1 MKPSFAIVGGG
12 RVGTALGLHL
22 ARAGYPCVGVACTT
36 RASAQKAAA
45 LIGEGVASDTP
56 WEITPTA
63 NIVFITTPDSTISHV
78 CEQIDTHKG
87 FAPEAVVLHCSGAL
101 PSTIL
106 TVTSGKKAAT
116 GSLHPL
122 QSIAGNDPDRNP
134 FAGIVMAVEGTPRA
148 VDTATT
154 IGADLGATCFTIHTE
169 AKMLYHAGAVVASNY
184 LVTLCDAVFVLLEE
198 SGIDRNH
205 AFDIIWPLLSGTL
218 ENIKTVGIPQALTG
232 PVARGDAPI
241 IKAHL
246 QEIKTRKPDLLPVYR
261 VMGLHTITVALA
273 KGTITEAQ
281 AKKLRNVFDEKGGSG
296 E

>member
-12 RVGTALGLHL
+12 RVGTALGVNL
-22 ARAGYPCVGVACTT
+22 ARAGYPCIGVACTT
-36 RASAQKAAA
+36 PESAQKAAA
-45 LIGEGVASDTP
+45 LIGKGVASVVP

-63 NIVFITTPDSTISHV
+63 HIVFITTPDSTIAHV
-78 CEQIDTHKG
+78 CEQIDARKG
-87 FAPEAVVLHCSGAL
+87 FAPEAIVLHCSGAL

-106 TVTSGKKAAT
+106 KIAAGDRTAT

-122 QSIAGNDPDRNP
+122 QSIAGNDPGRNP
-134 FAGIVMAVEGTPRA
+134 FAGIVMAVEGAPRA
-148 VDTATT
+148 IEVATA

-184 LVTLCDAVFVLLEE
+184 LVTLCDVAFALLEAA
-198 SGIDRNH
+198 GINRDH
-205 AFDIIWPLLSGTL
+205 AFDILGPLLSGTL

-241 IKAHL
+241 IKAHI

-261 VMGLHTITVALA
+261 VMGLHTINVAMA

-281 AKKLRNVFDEKGGSG
+281 AKTLRNVFDKEGGAG